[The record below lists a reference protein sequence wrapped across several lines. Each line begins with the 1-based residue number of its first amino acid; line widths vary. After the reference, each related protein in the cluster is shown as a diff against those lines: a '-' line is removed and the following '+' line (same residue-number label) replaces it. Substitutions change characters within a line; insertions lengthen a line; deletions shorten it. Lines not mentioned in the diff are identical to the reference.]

1 MDPDSVRRWTN
12 SEAFRTLPRPRGI
25 LAAVTS
31 VSVDLPV
38 ATERLDLRNRLAAI
52 PPTAHSRGV
61 FFNMLRDDLARRRLL
76 DVPDLRRLLG
86 GAQKSYGYYPTRDL
100 VEAYGIAGAIVN
112 PDPLEGVRQLFTD
125 TATYFANTWYG
136 RAFARFLRPDPRT
149 ALSWIERS
157 RDFVAN
163 YGRWRLEIR
172 GPEHAVFHMFDEY
185 FWIESAQRGGCE
197 GLLIACGVDG
207 EVHADID
214 DRFNGRL
221 DVRWQL
227 RN

>member
-1 MDPDSVRRWTN
+1 
-12 SEAFRTLPRPRGI
+12 

-31 VSVDLPV
+31 VAVDLPV

-100 VEAYGIAGAIVN
+100 VEAYGIAGAILN
-112 PDPLEGVRQLFTD
+112 PDPLEGMRQLFTD
-125 TATYFANTWYG
+125 AARYFSSTWYG
-136 RAFARFLRPDPRT
+136 RAFARYLRPDPRA

-157 RDFVAN
+157 RDFIAD

-172 GPEHAVFHMFDEY
+172 SPAHAVIHMFDEY
-185 FWIESAQRGGCE
+185 FFIEAAMRGGCE

-207 EVHADID
+207 EVNPELD